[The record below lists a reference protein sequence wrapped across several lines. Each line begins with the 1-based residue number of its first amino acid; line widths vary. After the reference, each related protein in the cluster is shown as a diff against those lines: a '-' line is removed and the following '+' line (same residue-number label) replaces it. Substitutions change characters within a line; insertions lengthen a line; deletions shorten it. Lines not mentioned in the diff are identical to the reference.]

1 MKKKNLSRSSHFL
14 EKAAEALASTLLGH
28 AAPEIWGVSWLGT
41 SSSQIRK
48 GFLEPRILGRWGM
61 REVVK
66 EERIRKTN
74 RDMPNLPR
82 TQKAIAAI
90 WTHGRAFQK
99 EPEPLGGEK
108 TGYVFRHVCHVIAQ
122 LSGAQW
128 NLSNINSPQARK
140 QTWRHRVWV
149 WKKDVWGVKE
159 TGIAFFFSLLGE
171 GWEDE
176 LSPRHTSQSLTPT
189 SPSMVWS
196 SSESRIL
203 HQTLMKNGLRCITL
217 RLQSSPKAMD
227 HMQVH
232 QRMPACLPH
241 WLKVPTWE
249 DGEHRTSKHSTKA
262 ASFALFCF

>member
-1 MKKKNLSRSSHFL
+1 MSWYQTLDEKNSAGVHISLK
-14 EKAAEALASTLLGH
+14 KAAGALANTHQGH
-28 AAPEIWGVSWLGT
+28 TAPKIWGVSWLGT

-48 GFLEPRILGRWGM
+48 GFLEPRVLGRWGM

-66 EERIRKTN
+66 EERTRETN
-74 RDMPNLPR
+74 REMPNLPR

-90 WTHGRAFQK
+90 CTHGRAFQK

-108 TGYVFRHVCHVIAQ
+108 TGYVFRRVCHVIAQ

-159 TGIAFFFSLLGE
+159 TGIAFFFFLLGE

-176 LSPRHTSQSLTPT
+176 LSPRRTSQGLTPT

-203 HQTLMKNGLRCITL
+203 HQTLMKKW
-217 RLQSSPKAMD
+217 P
-227 HMQVH
+227 QVH
-232 QRMPACLPH
+232 NSQAPVL
-241 WLKVPTWE
+241 T
-249 DGEHRTSKHSTKA
+249 
-262 ASFALFCF
+262 